1 MKTNVHKIDKWGKL
15 GTFLYQFRYTVI
27 VALLLLAIVLGIFA
41 PKLPGVLGGDGFQT
55 EGDYQKTKEILDK
68 DFKQSQDTLLL
79 VFEKEKDTSHEEFP
93 KAYRG
98 DYKSN
103 SRERNIRIFPSSDAK

>member
-68 DFKQSQDTLLL
+68 DLSSLKIHFYSFLRRKRILRMRS
-79 VFEKEKDTSHEEFP
+79 S
-93 KAYRG
+93 
-98 DYKSN
+98 KSV
-103 SRERNIRIFPSSDAK
+103 